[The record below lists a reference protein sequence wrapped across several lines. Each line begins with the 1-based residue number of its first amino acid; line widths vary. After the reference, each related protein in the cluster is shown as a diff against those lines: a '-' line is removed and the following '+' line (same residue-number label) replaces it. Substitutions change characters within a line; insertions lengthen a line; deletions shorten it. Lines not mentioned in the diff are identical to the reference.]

1 MPFGIGKSYLLSNIL
16 HGLFSRF
23 THEMS
28 VISNQFSL
36 INSEFMSLKVMN
48 LLLKYILEYILKNIS
63 FTGCFRKLLQD
74 IVA

>member
-1 MPFGIGKSYLLSNIL
+1 MAFFQG
-16 HGLFSRF
+16 F

-74 IVA
+74 IVV

>member
-1 MPFGIGKSYLLSNIL
+1 MAFFQG
-16 HGLFSRF
+16 F

-48 LLLKYILEYILKNIS
+48 LLLKYILEYILKKIRL
-63 FTGCFRKLLQD
+63 F
-74 IVA
+74 